1 MSKIAG
7 DLAETFDPSGS
18 NSILG
23 LGLKEELK
31 QSNMIDKEEENK
43 KIDSENENDK
53 DVKFLNDLI
62 KSSEEKN
69 KAKDYVIETEVIT
82 FEENKE
88 NNQEV
93 KEKKKVTFKSLKKP
107 ALVNKEERKNNE
119 ADKTQEINPITKEE
133 KKEMDYP
140 IKQEEVL

>member
-53 DVKFLNDLI
+53 NVKFLNDLI

-69 KAKDYVIETEVIT
+69 KAKDYVREYKIAIPGKGVI
-82 FEENKE
+82 
-88 NNQEV
+88 
-93 KEKKKVTFKSLKKP
+93 SLTLNGHAVP
-107 ALVNKEERKNNE
+107 SL
-119 ADKTQEINPITKEE
+119 
-133 KKEMDYP
+133 
-140 IKQEEVL
+140 